1 MNKKNNN
8 NIINKL
14 NKDIKEIAQ
23 ENLNEKE
30 KNKISEDKNKI
41 MSITCSNGFNIINT
55 NKINDHFQN
64 QKSSLEF
71 IKGERP
77 ISKYVSFL

>member
-1 MNKKNNN
+1 MNKNNNN

-14 NKDIKEIAQ
+14 NNDIKELGQ
-23 ENLNEKE
+23 ENINEKE

-41 MSITCSNGFNIINT
+41 IEITCSNGFNIINT
-55 NKINDHFQN
+55 NKINDDFQI

-71 IKGERP
+71 VKGERP

>member
-1 MNKKNNN
+1 M
-8 NIINKL
+8 

-23 ENLNEKE
+23 EKEKE

-41 MSITCSNGFNIINT
+41 IEITCSNGFNIINT

-77 ISKYVSFL
+77 ISKYDSFL

>member
-1 MNKKNNN
+1 M
-8 NIINKL
+8 
-14 NKDIKEIAQ
+14 E
-23 ENLNEKE
+23 
-30 KNKISEDKNKI
+30 
-41 MSITCSNGFNIINT
+41 ITCSNGFNIINT
-55 NKINDHFQN
+55 NKINDDCQN